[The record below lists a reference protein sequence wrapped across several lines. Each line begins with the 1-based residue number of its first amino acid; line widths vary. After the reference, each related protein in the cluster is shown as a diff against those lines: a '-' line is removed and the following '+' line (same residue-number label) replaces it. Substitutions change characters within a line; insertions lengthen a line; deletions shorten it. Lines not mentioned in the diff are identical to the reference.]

1 MMLINLNYYDEE
13 ESRISM
19 MMMTMRRNL
28 NDDDYQVSGAMR
40 RHGVDCGS
48 LARGVK
54 VNLTEDHLFAFL
66 ILILD
71 NWK

>member
-40 RHGVDCGS
+40 RHGVDCGT

>member
-1 MMLINLNYYDEE
+1 MKPDDDDDLNYYDDE
-13 ESRISM
+13 ESRIS
-19 MMMTMRRNL
+19 MMTMRRNL

-54 VNLTEDHLFAFL
+54 VSLTEDHLFVFL

-71 NWK
+71 N

>member
-1 MMLINLNYYDEE
+1 MMINLNYYDDE
-13 ESRISM
+13 ESRIS
-19 MMMTMRRNL
+19 MMTMRRNL

-40 RHGVDCGS
+40 RHGVDCGT

>member
-19 MMMTMRRNL
+19 MMRRRNL